1 VNDVQ
6 ILRAILY
13 CGEILSFKTG
23 GVIMGQGRKERELF
37 WRSVLQRQTESGL
50 NVANFCRQE
59 SISAP
64 SFYAWKRKLKER
76 DAGARQIDPPVDEEA
91 KLGTQLLPVRIEAG
105 ASPAPVRI
113 LLPQGASIE
122 APGSIDRRALVELL
136 GAIRE
141 AQLC

>member
-1 VNDVQ
+1 M
-6 ILRAILY
+6 
-13 CGEILSFKTG
+13 
-23 GVIMGQGRKERELF
+23 MGPGRKDRELF
-37 WRSVLQRQTESGL
+37 WRGVLQRQTESGL
-50 NVANFCRQE
+50 TVASFCRQE

-64 SFYAWKRKLKER
+64 SFYAWRRKLKER
-76 DAGARQIDPPVDEEA
+76 DARALEIDPRVDEEA
-91 KLGTQLLPVRIEAG
+91 NVGAQLLPVRIETG